1 LETQKA
7 GTSDINITAK
17 GSLEFV
23 LTSAHNP
30 EDADLDL
37 SNLEN
42 RNNGYELSLETPLN
56 PLAKEKIN
64 EVLANF
70 AEATDHQVFYGTE
83 PAEVLILS
91 VSNLELLK
99 KHVYESSNGVESNV
113 SRINESIKSNGK
125 LSKLIQVL
133 NKKVLPIPLEAE
145 IADDLDEMMFTIEM
159 NWSDGFEQ
167 AYEELEKTYGLRIN
181 KESRMRKVL
190 RIE

>member
-1 LETQKA
+1 M
-7 GTSDINITAK
+7 
-17 GSLEFV
+17 
-23 LTSAHNP
+23 
-30 EDADLDL
+30 
-37 SNLEN
+37 
-42 RNNGYELSLETPLN
+42 
-56 PLAKEKIN
+56 
-64 EVLANF
+64 
-70 AEATDHQVFYGTE
+70 
-83 PAEVLILS
+83 LILS